1 MKKSIFILSV
11 ATLLMAGCD
20 KEMAVEQTPVAEDN
34 QICIEASLGS
44 GTRATATAFE
54 DGDTIG
60 LYAVEYNGDEALSLQ
75 LGGNYLNN
83 EAVTKVDGVW
93 TPARPIYWS
102 ENPCDFYGIYPYQ
115 QLKGVKDITFDLP
128 LDQQAEGGYEAADL
142 LWAKT
147 ERVSREDGT
156 VNLQFKH
163 MMSRLVVEIER
174 GPNFEG
180 ELPEDIVVHIYN
192 TATTASVD
200 WTIGSLE
207 KHINSENK
215 TINMRKVDG
224 STFEAIVIPQF
235 IERVTPLVEITM
247 EGIAYLLEESIS
259 LRPGYQH
266 TITATLNTSPDQEK
280 IEIDFDGSI
289 EDGEW

>member
-83 EAVTKVDGVW
+83 EVVTKVDGVW

-115 QLKGVKDITFDLP
+115 QLNGVKDITFDLP

-142 LWAKT
+142 LWAKA

-280 IEIDFDGSI
+280 IEIDFDGSV

>member
-115 QLKGVKDITFDLP
+115 QLEGVKDITFDLP

-142 LWAKT
+142 LWAKA
-147 ERVSREDGT
+147 ERVSREDGA

-163 MMSRLVVEIER
+163 MMSRFVVEIER

-280 IEIDFDGSI
+280 IEIDFDGSV